1 MFRVWGSQN
10 QEGPKSE
17 TLANDNEVKLDTEKG
32 PEVVATKENMTQD
45 EETEIRA
52 EAVASS

>member
-32 PEVVATKENMTQD
+32 PEVVATKENTTQD